1 MSRFM
6 APHRPLASFRAPREI
21 PSRNKTPI
29 FEEGNY
35 VVNFTKDAWIAGC
48 ASRLCELLPDADP
61 AQMLDL
67 AKDLW
72 TDVSTFDPIISAEM
86 EYESRET

>member
-1 MSRFM
+1 MFRLM
-6 APHRPLASFRAPREI
+6 APHRPPTSFRAPREI
-21 PSRNKTPI
+21 PPLNKTQM
-29 FEEGNY
+29 FEEGDHA
-35 VVNFTKDAWIAGC
+35 VNFTKDAWTAGC

-72 TDVSTFDPIISAEM
+72 TDLSTFDPIISAEM
-86 EYESRET
+86 EFESRET